1 MYKSLARAD
10 DKSKMLLSSAVHV
23 HSGSHDPDMIL
34 FKQFLYRVVQG
45 ALDPEESTLSVF
57 GKDGDRDC
65 AFPHRYNPFIDG
77 PADDLGDC
85 LADPGQFFGEQFFDG
100 IEILETDAYLERI
113 PGIHTGHIDD
123 ILDIPIA
130 DDLDVASGPFQ
141 LGRSHADL
149 QHLSAVAAHIDNISD
164 LVFSLKYNRQTG
176 DDVRDQVPG
185 TEGYI
190 SSNMAP
196 ISSLP

>member
-1 MYKSLARAD
+1 
-10 DKSKMLLSSAVHV
+10 
-23 HSGSHDPDMIL
+23 MIL

-45 ALDPEESTLSVF
+45 ALDLEESTLSVF

-65 AFPHRYNPFIDG
+65 AFSHRYNPFIDG

-100 IEILETDAYLERI
+100 IEILETDADLERI

-141 LGRSHADL
+141 FL
-149 QHLSAVAAHIDNISD
+149 ISRLPMILMLPPVPST
-164 LVFSLKYNRQTG
+164 LVVLT
-176 DDVRDQVPG
+176 
-185 TEGYI
+185 
-190 SSNMAP
+190 P
-196 ISSLP
+196 ISSTSPR

>member
-1 MYKSLARAD
+1 
-10 DKSKMLLSSAVHV
+10 
-23 HSGSHDPDMIL
+23 MIL

-45 ALDPEESTLSVF
+45 ALDPEESTLFVF

-100 IEILETDAYLERI
+100 IEILETDADLERI

-123 ILDIPIA
+123 ILDIPVA
-130 DDLDVASGPFQ
+130 DDLDVASGSFQ
-141 LGRSHADL
+141 LGRPHADL

-176 DDVRDQVPG
+176 DDVRDQILG
-185 TEGYI
+185 AEGYRKRAQPKGRKKRTWFEPEI
-190 SSNMAP
+190 EEGKVDEEDDSDIARQVDKTVQ
-196 ISSLP
+196 